1 MYSCKV
7 LFICTRKKLV
17 HSLERGINVADVLL
31 LEPGYSNKYPPIG
44 LMKIS
49 YFHKYIHHDYVRFAK
64 GKLPEAFEGKKWD
77 RVYVTTLFTFEWPKT
92 KEALEYALSVVKD
105 PTQVYTGG
113 ILATLKPELI
123 AENFP
128 TVKNNPGLLDK
139 KGTLGLDQEECVD
152 RMTLDYS
159 ILDDI
164 SDQYIYPA
172 HDAYFTYMTRGCG
185 MKCQFCAVQTLEP
198 SYYPYISIKETIQK
212 VDEQFGPK
220 NDLLLMDN
228 NVLRSPNFDQII
240 DEIKELG
247 FAKGATY
254 INPKTGKRVQRF
266 VDFNQGL
273 DAFLLTEHKA
283 KRLGELAIRPAR
295 IAFDHIEDA
304 EAYKKAI
311 RLCAQSGITHMSNY
325 LLYNGVDFTGKGH
338 SYHADTPEDL
348 YERMHISM
356 DLQEELIKSTGKKIA
371 IFSFPM
377 RYIPLEDL
385 KRGFVGTHWNPKYL
399 RALQRMLIPTQGKGV
414 SSRSFFEAD
423 FGKTAEDF
431 VRGLAMPESH
441 LGWRGDFIP
450 KKNETA
456 IERKTRKRIWDEN
469 QSFIKEWNRLF
480 DLLGKDKES
489 FIETIGDNDIS
500 VEHFLRVNDT
510 IQKKLFIHYFTITSI
525 LKVFALENDDVVD
538 FVKKYITE
546 EFPLMYDRLITHIV
560 KGRMPY
566 SYLKGIYV
574 TFGNDFV
581 RDVFSKLTF
590 CENELP
596 FVVNSLDKIQV
607 LTKIHTFDYSLIKC
621 FYMYTQLEVFSERE
635 HKNVINSLKKL
646 DERKVRE
653 QLLSKFDKFKT
664 LLKMNATDGEVGT
677 EYILDQIEQHLSNV
691 YQQLSLFDL

>member
-1 MYSCKV
+1 M
-7 LFICTRKKLV
+7 
-17 HSLERGINVADVLL
+17 ADILL
-31 LEPGYSNKYPPIG
+31 LEPGYANKYPPIG

-64 GKLPEAFEGKKWD
+64 GKLPEAFNGKKWD

-92 KEALEYALSVVKD
+92 KEAIEYALSVVKD
-105 PTQVYTGG
+105 PSQVYTGG
-113 ILATLKPELI
+113 ILATLMPELI

-128 TVKNNPGLLDK
+128 MIKNNTGLLDK
-139 KGTLGLDQEECVD
+139 KGTLGLEHEECID
-152 RMTLDYS
+152 RLTLDYG

-164 SDQYIYPA
+164 ADEYVYPA

-185 MKCQFCAVQTLEP
+185 MKCAFCAVQTLEP
-198 SYYPYISIKETIQK
+198 EYYPYISITETIRR

-220 NDLLLMDN
+220 KDLLLMDN
-228 NVLRSPNFDQII
+228 NVLRSPKFDQII
-240 DEIKELG
+240 DEIKALG

-273 DAFLLTEHKA
+273 DAFLLTPHKA
-283 KRLGELAIRPAR
+283 ERLGELAIRPAR

-356 DLQEELIKSTGKKIA
+356 DLQEELIESTGHNVA

-423 FGKTAEDF
+423 FGKTPEEF
-431 VRGLAMPESH
+431 VRALAMPESH

-450 KKNETA
+450 RRNETPGEIKA
-456 IERKTRKRIWDEN
+456 RKDVWDEN
-469 QSFIKEWNRLF
+469 QKYLQEWNRLF
-480 DLLGKDKES
+480 DMLGDSREE
-489 FIETIGDNDIS
+489 FINAIGDNNTTVDR
-500 VEHFLRVNDT
+500 FLSLTNP
-510 IQKKLFIHYFTITSI
+510 IHKKLFIHYFTTTTLLKAFTIEDEAARNVFVDYITS
-525 LKVFALENDDVVD
+525 
-538 FVKKYITE
+538 
-546 EFPLMYDRLITHIV
+546 EFPLMYQRLIRYISQS
-560 KGRMPY
+560 KIPY
-566 SYLKGIYV
+566 SLLQGVIQVMGKKAVSDILAFLDYEAEEV
-574 TFGNDFV
+574 
-581 RDVFSKLTF
+581 
-590 CENELP
+590 P
-596 FVVNSLDKIQV
+596 FV
-607 LTKIHTFDYSLIKC
+607 IHNLSKVQAANKKYIFDFELIKC
-621 FYMYTQLEVFSERE
+621 LFMYSGYGILSRKE
-635 HKNVINSLKKL
+635 KNKIIQAVQNF
-646 DERKVRE
+646 DERTVRE
-653 QLLSKFDKFKT
+653 L
-664 LLKMNATDGEVGT
+664 LLKHYDTFVDVVKRNATEGEVGA
-677 EYILDQIEQHLSNV
+677 EYILEEIEKQLTNV
-691 YQQLSLFDL
+691 YRQLSLFNI